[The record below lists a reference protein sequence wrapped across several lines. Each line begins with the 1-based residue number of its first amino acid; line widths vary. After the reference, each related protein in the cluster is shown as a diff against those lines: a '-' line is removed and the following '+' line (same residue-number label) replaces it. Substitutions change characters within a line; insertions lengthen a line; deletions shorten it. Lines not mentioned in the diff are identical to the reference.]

1 MRKQTNFCLPP
12 GINKLNRVYN
22 QFLIKKVHYSNTLAQ
37 LLPKEMYTDINKN
50 VKCNVDFIIICNLIV
65 KRTKR

>member
-1 MRKQTNFCLPP
+1 MHEQTNFRLPP

-22 QFLIKKVHYSNTLAQ
+22 QFLIKKFHYSNTLVQ
-37 LLPKEMYTDINKN
+37 LLPKEKYTDINKN
-50 VKCNVDFIIICNLIV
+50 VKCNVVFIIICNLIV